1 MQTTPTPSRV
11 EKPPDLI
18 RSIGFFSMILL
29 VVGGVIGSGIFR
41 KPGIMMNELG
51 SPVLLLGV
59 WLLAGA
65 INYLGILTN
74 AEIGSMIPDTGGQYV
89 YFHRMYGP
97 FVAFLYG
104 WAAFVVIQTGSIS
117 ALAYVFAE
125 HAADG
130 FIPVPRVSA
139 ALAAWSFHLPFIGDV
154 APFQDFGVKAL
165 ASSVIIFLTVLNY
178 LGARFGTWTQ
188 NAFALAKLTGMAL
201 LVIIVFSPGSD
212 GSYKNFVTPS
222 ATIHKEGMGLL
233 IAIVAAMQGAFWAF
247 DGCVKAT
254 FVAGETHDP
263 QRTIPRASWIGM
275 LIVTAI
281 YLIMSAAY
289 CWALPADIMAQSK
302 LVAADAAQHAIPGA
316 RKWISLLVMTSTFG
330 VTNAVI
336 LTSSRIYYSM
346 ALRSAFPAAL
356 GRVHPKFRTPSA
368 ALLVQGIWAVV
379 LVFSGTFDMLTDT
392 LIFVAWIFYALGA
405 YGVFVLRK
413 KEPNTPRSFKVPG
426 YPTVPA
432 LFVIFAAAFLI
443 LTVYN
448 DVTAYAAAAKAGKPA
463 LINSAF
469 GAALVLIGTP
479 IYFACRKRGGSLD

>member
-1 MQTTPTPSRV
+1 MQTTAPAQRA
-11 EKPPDLI
+11 EKRPDLV
-18 RSIGFFSMILL
+18 RTIGFFSMILL

-41 KPGIMMNELG
+41 KPGVMMNELG
-51 SPVLLLGV
+51 SPMLLLGV
-59 WLLAGA
+59 WLLAGT

-130 FIPVPRVSA
+130 FIPVPQVSA
-139 ALAAWSFHLPFIGDV
+139 SLAAWSFHLPFIGDV
-154 APFQDFGVKAL
+154 APFHDFGVKAL
-165 ASSVIIFLTVLNY
+165 ASAVIIFLTILNY
-178 LGARFGTWTQ
+178 LGAKFGTWTQ

-201 LVIIVFSPGSD
+201 LVVIVFWPGSG

-222 ATIHKEGMGLL
+222 ATIHKEGMALV

-289 CWALPADIMAQSK
+289 CWALPADVMAQSK
-302 LVAADAAQHAIPGA
+302 LVAADAAEHAIPGA

-336 LTSSRIYYSM
+336 LTSSRVYYSM
-346 ALRSAFPAAL
+346 ALRSAFPAAV
-356 GRVHPKFRTPSA
+356 GRVHPRFRTPSA
-368 ALLVQGIWAVV
+368 ALLVQGIWAVA
-379 LVFSGTFDMLTDT
+379 LVFSGTFDMLTDM

-426 YPTVPA
+426 YPIVPA
-432 LFVIFAAAFLI
+432 VFVIFAAAFLV
-443 LTVYN
+443 LTLYN
-448 DVTAYAAAAKAGKPA
+448 DVTAYAAAAKVGKLA
-463 LINSAF
+463 LINSIF
-469 GAALVLIGTP
+469 GTVLVLIGTP
-479 IYFACRKRGGSLD
+479 IYFMCRKQPSLD